1 MTSRLIALMLSSL
14 SLLALSSASSGLER
28 LRDVQAMTFRHDQY
42 TQRTRNA
49 NTPGLKCVAGACDP
63 DHVPRVAQCKNQG
76 VGPGGDVQWS
86 CEAELP
92 DGVSFD
98 RVEVVC
104 EGARF
109 PGDEFVA
116 TASCAL
122 EYSLLR
128 VVPRHPP
135 EHLAAFGYNTEQQ
148 GHRNTIRG
156 SGADETFGTTSKEF
170 GIFDLIIL
178 LLALLLLA
186 SIVIAFCAC
195 QTAAED
201 TRIHPAFVSSAAV
214 SPAGP
219 GYVLQQRRRWR
230 RLLERLPVGLG
241 APEHADVHRA
251 RSPRGT
257 APAQAGLADIVE
269 CEEGIR
275 RQSHPL
281 TNAIHSITSTMPAT
295 VQTK

>member
-186 SIVIAFCAC
+186 SIVVAFCAC

-214 SPAGP
+214 SPA
-219 GYVLQQRRRWR
+219 
-230 RLLERLPVGLG
+230 
-241 APEHADVHRA
+241 
-251 RSPRGT
+251 RG
-257 APAQAGLADIVE
+257 
-269 CEEGIR
+269 C
-275 RQSHPL
+275 
-281 TNAIHSITSTMPAT
+281 
-295 VQTK
+295 